1 MKTTFKNLFN
11 EWNDDLLDIPEST
24 VCEHT
29 GVSSHTIKNN
39 VLSQL
44 GLHKKKK
51 PSGKAFKLT
60 VIAATL
66 ATALIVGTTAIN
78 ANGGIQLVFEEFF
91 GGNMNSAGLYDGG
104 NVTITSSD
112 PNLNIEFLGVTG
124 DERNIYAVIEIF
136 KKDNTAF
143 TDEGYINPIM
153 SEDSRGQQEFINS
166 IQKNPPETPDELIS
180 KMNTFYGIQAI
191 CRDRNGNNFG
201 FGDNGNASMCIP
213 KYYLSD
219 DRKTLKIL
227 VHLDTQSASGTK
239 HLDARDGT
247 MTIISTSFSAFKN
260 VQTIAAYDKDDQ
272 NMWSEETFKNFQK
285 KCKELNIGDTGWR
298 ILYTPD
304 KMIRCVVDEKQY
316 PLPFEITFKMNYR
329 NNGNVKKS
337 LHYSDAPHFIEKNT
351 KTVNM
356 TVSAFEIYIYG
367 QSDDVYKTRLFQPI
381 DMKKSKVIFN
391 DGTELY
397 LEGTQGSG
405 GGGPASGEMHDS
417 VILSYRTVPDLTYYL
432 EDTLI
437 DTREIK
443 QIIINGD
450 TVYSK

>member
-1 MKTTFKNLFN
+1 MKTTLKNAFN
-11 EWNDDLLDIPEST
+11 DWNDDLIDIST
-24 VCEHT
+24 NTLCEDT
-29 GVSSHTIKNN
+29 GISSDSIKLS

-44 GLHKKKK
+44 ALNKKKK
-51 PSGKAFKLT
+51 IFGRSFKFT

-66 ATALIVGTTAIN
+66 ATALIIGTTAIN
-78 ANGGIQLVFEEFF
+78 ANGGVQLVLEEFF

-104 NVTITSSD
+104 DVKITSLD
-112 PNLNIEFLGVTG
+112 PNLDIEFLGVTG
-124 DERNIYAVIEIF
+124 DERNVYAVIEIF

-143 TDEGYINPIM
+143 TDGGYINPTM
-153 SEDSRGQQEFINS
+153 SADNRGQQEFINS

-180 KMNTFYGIQAI
+180 KMNTFYGIRAV

-201 FGDNGNASMCIP
+201 FGDNGNAGIIP

-219 DRKTLKIL
+219 DRKILKIL
-227 VHLDTQSASGTK
+227 VHLDMQSASGTK

-247 MTIISTSFSAFKN
+247 MTIISTSFSALKN
-260 VQTIAAYDKDDQ
+260 IQTIAAYDKDDQ
-272 NMWSEETFKNFQK
+272 NMWSEETFKAFQE
-285 KCKELNIGDTGWR
+285 KCREMNIGDTDWR
-298 ILYTPD
+298 TLYTPD

-316 PLPFEITFKMNYR
+316 PLPFEITFTMNYR
-329 NNGNVKKS
+329 NNGNIKKS
-337 LHYSDAPHFIEKNT
+337 LHHSDAPHFIEKNT
-351 KTVNM
+351 KTVDM
-356 TVSAFEIYIYG
+356 TVSAFQIYIYG
-367 QSDDVYKTRLFQPI
+367 HSDDVYKQRLFQPI
-381 DMKKSKVIFN
+381 DMKNSKVIFN

-405 GGGPASGEMHDS
+405 SGGPASGEVHDS
-417 VILSYRTVPDLTYYL
+417 VILSYRTMPDLTYYL

-450 TVYSK
+450 TVYSR